1 MPLLNKIYTI
11 IEFDSFIRSEVPHLS
26 YHALPNSTF
35 ESLKNFV
42 LNNSSDQNSNGADLF
57 SISIKRGVGEVITAK
72 NYVGLIALKDG
83 TIIEILPKIHYGLGA
98 DIGKSK
104 KILLN
109 MLRFLDDISFKNFEI
124 SNLKTDKISLFEIFV
139 SMFLQEVVKLTKQG
153 LRSTYIAI
161 DSNESFIKGKINHI
175 QNIKENLVHRE
186 RTSLR
191 FDDFN
196 LNRAENRLI
205 KSTLRYL
212 FTIARSDVNR
222 NTIRSL
228 LSLFAEIPYS
238 ENYDSDIK
246 SCQENR
252 SVTHYQKSILWCKV
266 FLKGNSFTSYSG
278 SDVAIALLF
287 PMEEVFEKFIGRKMR
302 ILCEGDLEVNLQ
314 HRKFSLFEEPTKS
327 FYLQPDIIL
336 EKANKNIVLDTKWK
350 ILDLNSRNF
359 GISQADMYQMY
370 AYGKK
375 YSAERVWLIY
385 PLAKGFEHVE
395 ISFNSGDGVIV
406 EVKFV
411 DLLDSDSCINDLL
424 KTAHIL
430 T

>member
-104 KILLN
+104 RVLLN

-139 SMFLQEVVKLTKQG
+139 SMFLKEVVKLTKQG

-212 FTIARSDVNR
+212 FSITRSDVNR

-287 PMEEVFEKFIGRKMR
+287 PMEEVFEKFIGGKMR
-302 ILCEGDLEVNLQ
+302 VLCEGDLEVNLQ
-314 HRKFSLFEEPTKS
+314 HRKFSLFEEPTRS

-336 EKANKNIVLDTKWK
+336 EKASKNIVLDTKWK
-350 ILDLNSRNF
+350 ILDLNSYNF

-385 PLAKGFEHVE
+385 PLAKDFEHVE

-406 EVKFV
+406 EVKA
-411 DLLDSDSCINDLL
+411 STIY
-424 KTAHIL
+424 
-430 T
+430 